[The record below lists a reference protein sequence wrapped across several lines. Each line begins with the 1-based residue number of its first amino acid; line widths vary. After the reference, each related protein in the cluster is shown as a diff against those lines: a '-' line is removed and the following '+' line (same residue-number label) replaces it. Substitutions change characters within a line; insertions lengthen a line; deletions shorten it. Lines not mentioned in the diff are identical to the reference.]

1 MAPSPRPLALVTG
14 ASAGIGKELAERFAK
29 NGCDLIL
36 VARRTD
42 ELNALAA
49 RLTEAHAAKVHV
61 MSADLGDATAPR
73 KLFDDVTAKGLSV
86 EILINNAGFGALGEF
101 ATADLARMISMIQL
115 NVVALTE
122 LTRLFLPA
130 MVKNRRGKVLNVAST
145 AAFQPG
151 PLMAVYYATKA
162 YVLSF
167 SEALHEELRDT
178 GVTVTCLCP
187 GPTKTEFGDVADM
200 SGTSLFSGP
209 NVMAVG
215 PVADAAFHG
224 LMAGRRLVVPGFRNR
239 LLIFAV
245 RFAPRSVILKL
256 VKGFQSKRKS

>member
-1 MAPSPRPLALVTG
+1 MAPSPRPVALVTG
-14 ASAGIGKELAERFAK
+14 ASAGIGKELAERLAK

-42 ELNALAA
+42 ELNALAS
-49 RLTEAHAAKVHV
+49 RLTEAHGANVHV
-61 MSADLGDATAPR
+61 ITADLGDAAAPR
-73 KLFDDVTAKGLSV
+73 KLFNEVVAKGLNV

-101 ATADLARMISMIQL
+101 ATADLARMISMIRL
-115 NVVALTE
+115 NVAALTE
-122 LTRLFLPA
+122 LAGLFLPA
-130 MVKNRRGKVLNVAST
+130 MVKNRRGKILNVAST

-209 NVMAVG
+209 NVMDVG

-224 LMAGRRLVVPGFRNR
+224 LMAGKRLVVPGFRNR

-256 VKGFQSKRKS
+256 VKGFQSKRKG

>member
-14 ASAGIGKELAERFAK
+14 ASAGIGKELAERLAR
-29 NGCDLIL
+29 NGCDLVL

-42 ELNALAA
+42 ELNAIAA
-49 RLTEAHAAKVHV
+49 RLTEAHGVNVHV
-61 MSADLGDATAPR
+61 TTTDLGDATAAR
-73 KLFDDVTAKGLSV
+73 KLFDDIVAKGLNV

-101 ATADLARMISMIQL
+101 ASADLARMISMIQL
-115 NVVALTE
+115 NVAALTE
-122 LTRLFLPA
+122 LTGLFLPA
-130 MVKNRRGKVLNVAST
+130 MVKNRRGKILNVAST

-167 SEALHEELRDT
+167 SEALHEELRNT

-200 SGTSLFSGP
+200 SGTSLFSSA
-209 NVMAVG
+209 NVMDVG
-215 PVADAAFHG
+215 PVVDAAFDA
-224 LMAGRRLVVPGFRNR
+224 LMAGKRLVVPGFRNR

-245 RFAPRSVILKL
+245 RFTPRSVILKM
-256 VKGFQSKRKS
+256 VKGFQSKRNG

>member
-1 MAPSPRPLALVTG
+1 MAPPPRPLALVTG

-49 RLTEAHAAKVHV
+49 RLTEAHGAKVHV
-61 MSADLGDATAPR
+61 MSVDLGDAAAPR
-73 KLFDDVTAKGLSV
+73 KLFNEVVAKGLNV

-101 ATADLARMISMIQL
+101 AAADLARMISMIQL
-115 NVVALTE
+115 NVATLTE
-122 LTRLFLPA
+122 LTGLFLPA
-130 MVKNRRGKVLNVAST
+130 MVKNRRGKILNVAST

-215 PVADAAFHG
+215 PVADAAYHA
-224 LMAGRRLVVPGFRNR
+224 LMAGKRLVVPGFRNR

-256 VKGFQSKRKS
+256 VKGFQSKRKG